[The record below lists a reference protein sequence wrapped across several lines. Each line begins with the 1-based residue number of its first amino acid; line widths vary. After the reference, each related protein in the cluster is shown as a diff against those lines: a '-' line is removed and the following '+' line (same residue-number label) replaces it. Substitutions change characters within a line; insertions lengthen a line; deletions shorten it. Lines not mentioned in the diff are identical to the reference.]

1 MTFTQI
7 SNILYVAVE
16 GNDYKDFDGKVL
28 DISDEDKMDNYF
40 VLYPTRSVA
49 FFVSDE
55 TDGYVESYFR
65 GFRFQ

>member
-49 FFVSDE
+49 FFCQ
-55 TDGYVESYFR
+55 R
-65 GFRFQ
+65 